1 MSMARPSLHRSAARH
16 DAGYA
21 KIPLLSDGVD
31 ADPSVTLG
39 TDLLPALAA
48 AFLGASAFFPG
59 LFNVAGTV
67 LAIFFVAF
75 LVDGLQYLGAQPWTS
90 PVIDGAVLVGA
101 VTVSSLL
108 RRDRVRQ

>member
-1 MSMARPSLHRSAARH
+1 
-16 DAGYA
+16 
-21 KIPLLSDGVD
+21 
-31 ADPSVTLG
+31 
-39 TDLLPALAA
+39 
-48 AFLGASAFFPG
+48 
-59 LFNVAGTV
+59 VAGTV

-101 VTVSSLL
+101 VTASSLL

>member
-1 MSMARPSLHRSAARH
+1 VLGGL
-16 DAGYA
+16 AGIA
-21 KIPLLSDGVD
+21 LVAQSGS

-101 VTVSSLL
+101 VTASSLL